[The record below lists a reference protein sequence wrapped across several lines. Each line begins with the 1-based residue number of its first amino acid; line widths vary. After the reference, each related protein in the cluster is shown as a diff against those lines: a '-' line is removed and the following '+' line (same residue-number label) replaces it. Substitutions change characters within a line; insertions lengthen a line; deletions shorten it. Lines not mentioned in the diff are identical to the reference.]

1 MIQKM
6 EQQILVVFFML
17 FQNMYISLGWLWR
30 ILCLFQLKF
39 FQFGLNCLYFHKK
52 MHDCANFSRFNF
64 AMESDLKNGT
74 TDLESAI
81 VGLSDALNMKAVN
94 LAVRVPN

>member
-1 MIQKM
+1 
-6 EQQILVVFFML
+6 
-17 FQNMYISLGWLWR
+17 
-30 ILCLFQLKF
+30 
-39 FQFGLNCLYFHKK
+39 